1 MDPWRAFSIRVEP
14 PPGTKSNPLVPG
26 GFLWINKIAFVV
38 INLSKYE
45 SECIPA
51 CCNQLTMDVLPIG
64 LTWSYLVIIDDIW
77 YGKEWEII
85 RKALPKNSEGCKI
98 IMTTLIKTTAEK
110 CQTEQGAQSFGFSDA
125 IRLSDMR
132 LNNSRP
138 RETYLKPM
146 PLAGICLSSA
156 WAESHVQGDTGEWDT
171 LVSHLLGGFLSIPS
185 MKPLVQSLCL
195 YSDDLPLHLR
205 TCLLYC
211 GVFPPDYPIRM
222 ECLEVAEAYIDLLVS
237 RNLLQPVYEE
247 STYRVHLLMLGF
259 LVCKAKEDNFVAC
272 RQYNGPS
279 GSWHA
284 KQIRHEDLSHNRSLV
299 VCHQP
304 QLDGVTLDKFANLR
318 VLQINSNGLRD
329 YSHLVSGS
337 QGITKLPREI
347 GRLQYLEILHIRWTY
362 IGELPMEICKPQ
374 HLRILDACKANVRKL
389 PSEIWKLQRLEILD
403 ASRTR
408 VTELPTESL
417 DVSWTGVREL
427 HKEVWKLQHLRSLNI
442 SSTKVTELPTEIT
455 KLELL
460 KDLDVSWTGVR
471 ELPKEIRKLQHFST
485 LDVRGTKVR
494 ELHWEIPNS
503 LSVLV
508 GDKISSEVVM
518 LPQAVSADWVISSS
532 GAERRDDLSIFVL
545 MSNSGWSNEPLQLSL
560 LRVDGRHKKVPQW
573 VKQDLCKVCTLDIR
587 LCKLALQLRFE
598 VLPREPVA
606 ITGEGFLKLET
617 FYVDCRL
624 PRVITFKREAMPKLK
639 HLEFKFY
646 TGTAS
651 QDHYMGIEHLDS
663 LEKVVFRCSEYYTS
677 DGPGIRETIDV
688 LRKEAVE
695 HPNKITLWVNE
706 HSV

>member
-1 MDPWRAFSIRVEP
+1 M
-14 PPGTKSNPLVPG
+14 
-26 GFLWINKIAFVV
+26 
-38 INLSKYE
+38 
-45 SECIPA
+45 
-51 CCNQLTMDVLPIG
+51 
-64 LTWSYLVIIDDIW
+64 
-77 YGKEWEII
+77 
-85 RKALPKNSEGCKI
+85 
-98 IMTTLIKTTAEK
+98 
-110 CQTEQGAQSFGFSDA
+110 SF
-125 IRLSDMR
+125 
-132 LNNSRP
+132 
-138 RETYLKPM
+138 EM

-272 RQYNGPS
+272 RQ
-279 GSWHA
+279 
-284 KQIRHEDLSHNRSLV
+284 
-299 VCHQP
+299 
-304 QLDGVTLDKFANLR
+304 
-318 VLQINSNGLRD
+318 
-329 YSHLVSGS
+329 
-337 QGITKLPREI
+337 
-347 GRLQYLEILHIRWTY
+347 WTY

-408 VTELPTESL
+408 VTELPTEVTELPTKITKLELLKSL

-706 HSV
+706 HSLVKIWAAPRQLSFLAHEEGSTHTTGGPKINWADTPATVTPATTVIHFVFGQIYF